1 MDERS
6 NTVICRVQKSCMR
19 TTVLTVYTSSSA
31 LLTFLTDAS
40 STAIGAVLEQLEDD
54 QWKPIGFFSRKLK
67 QKEIIIFTMEL
78 WSYLLFSLP

>member
-1 MDERS
+1 
-6 NTVICRVQKSCMR
+6 MR

-54 QWKPIGFFSRKLK
+54 QWKPIGFFSRKLS
-67 QKEIIIFTMEL
+67 QAERNYNIYDGIMEL
-78 WSYLLFSLP
+78 LAVFAAMKHFKHILEGR